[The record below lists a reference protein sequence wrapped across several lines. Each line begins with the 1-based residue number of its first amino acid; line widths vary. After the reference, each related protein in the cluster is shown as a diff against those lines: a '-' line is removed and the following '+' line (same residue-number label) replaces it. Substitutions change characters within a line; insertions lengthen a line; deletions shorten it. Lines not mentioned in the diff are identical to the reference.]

1 MRVRSLARRVFLE
14 KSASKIW
21 PARCSHGGFMNMPV
35 HFHKPTRAAWARRT
49 RSLLERR
56 AEAELDLTPTP
67 TPVAVD
73 LPLEAL
79 LVDAAL
85 EPPEPAREPAATE
98 PPRGRKRLAVAA
110 FALALVGGGA
120 LIASATSRT
129 LASIDTSGPK
139 VVAAIAPQAH
149 VAAALRPTQDE
160 PPPASPPQESD
171 APRPP
176 RADAHVRREGYAH
189 IPGGVLYVPDTF
201 ASEDGAYDLYLHF
214 HGSIRVVRESAEHA
228 GLNAAVAVVNLG
240 KNSAPYLDGYAVPGS
255 YEELLASI
263 DRAVLSRGLAQPQRQ
278 RVAIGSW
285 SGGYGALSRILEHG
299 RGLESLD
306 AVLVLDGIHCGFA
319 EDNPKALNV
328 RIVSPFLGATRRAAE
343 GEILFS
349 ITHSEIDPIA
359 YAGTYLTAGYLLDVV
374 HGTRGEPQ
382 EGPPPHLK
390 LRAAEGAVSKA
401 LEKRMKPI
409 SEARVGKFHVRG
421 YRGNT
426 PEHHMAHLLQ
436 MGATVMPELAA
447 RWKAAPRRKR

>member
-1 MRVRSLARRVFLE
+1 MA
-14 KSASKIW
+14 
-21 PARCSHGGFMNMPV
+21 V
-35 HFHKPTRAAWARRT
+35 HFHKPMRAAWARRR
-49 RSLLERR
+49 RSLVERR
-56 AEAELDLTPTP
+56 AEADFDRTPTP
-67 TPVAVD
+67 LTVAVD
-73 LPLEAL
+73 LPLHAL
-79 LVDAAL
+79 PIDASL
-85 EPPEPAREPAATE
+85 EPLEPAREPAAPA
-98 PPRGRKRLAVAA
+98 PPRGLRRFAA
-110 FALALVGGGA
+110 AALALSLVGGGTLA
-120 LIASATSRT
+120 ASVTSRALT
-129 LASIDTSGPK
+129 PLDAPGPRIFEA
-139 VVAAIAPQAH
+139 VAPQAH
-149 VAAALRPTQDE
+149 FLAIAPLPPEE
-160 PPPASPPQESD
+160 PSPADPPEESD
-171 APRPP
+171 APKPP
-176 RADAHVRREGYAH
+176 RADAHVQHEGYAH

-214 HGSIRVVRESAEHA
+214 HGSIRVVRESAEQA

-263 DRAVLSRGLAQPQRQ
+263 DRAVLSRGLERPHRR

-306 AVLVLDGIHCGFA
+306 AVLVLDGIHCGFM

-328 RIVSPFLGATRRAAE
+328 RILSPFLDATRRAAE

-359 YAGTYLTAGYLLDVV
+359 YAGTDLTAGYLLDVV
-374 HGTRGEPQ
+374 HGKRTAPL

-390 LRAAEGAVSKA
+390 LRTAEGAVSKA
-401 LEKRMKPI
+401 LEKRMEPI
-409 SEARVGKFHVRG
+409 SEARVGTLHVRG

-447 RWKAAPRRKR
+447 RWRAAPRRKR

>member
-1 MRVRSLARRVFLE
+1 
-14 KSASKIW
+14 
-21 PARCSHGGFMNMPV
+21 MNMPV
-35 HFHKPTRAAWARRT
+35 HFHKPMRAAWARRT

-56 AEAELDLTPTP
+56 AEAEFDRTPTP
-67 TPVAVD
+67 MTVVVD

-79 LVDAAL
+79 RVDAAR
-85 EPPEPAREPAATE
+85 EPPEPARAPAAPA
-98 PPRGRKRLAVAA
+98 PPRGPRRLVAAA
-110 FALALVGGGA
+110 FALTLVGGGA
-120 LIASATSRT
+120 LIAAVD
-129 LASIDTSGPK
+129 ASGPSILDSI
-139 VVAAIAPQAH
+139 AAPQAH
-149 VAAALRPTQDE
+149 VVAALSLTQDE
-160 PPPASPPQESD
+160 PPPAFAPQKSD

-176 RADAHVRREGYAH
+176 RADAHVQREGYAH

-214 HGSIRVVRESAEHA
+214 HGSIRVVRESAEHV

-255 YEELLASI
+255 YEELLASV
-263 DRAVLSRGLAQPQRQ
+263 DRAVLSRGLERPHRR

-319 EDNPKALNV
+319 EENPGALNA
-328 RIVSPFLGATRRAAE
+328 RILSPFLDATRRAAE

-359 YAGTYLTAGYLLDVV
+359 YAGADLTAGYLLDVV

-382 EGPPPHLK
+382 EGPPPHLVI
-390 LRAAEGAVSKA
+390 RAAEGAVAKA
-401 LEKRMKPI
+401 LEKWMEPM
-409 SEARVGKFHVRG
+409 SEARVGTFHVRG

-447 RWKAAPRRKR
+447 RWKTAPRRKR